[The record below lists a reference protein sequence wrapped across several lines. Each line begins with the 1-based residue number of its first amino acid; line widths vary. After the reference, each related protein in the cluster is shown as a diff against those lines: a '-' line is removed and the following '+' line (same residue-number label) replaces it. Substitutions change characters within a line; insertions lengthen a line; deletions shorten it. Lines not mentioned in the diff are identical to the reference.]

1 MKRFFLVLVILLLV
15 VLPLAGNI
23 SAQTTDPLVIGLM
36 VDQSG
41 ALTIYGYEEEYG
53 FKLGLLYAAG
63 INPADYDNDVEKAL
77 AAVTVA
83 GRPVEVVMRDNG
95 SVADTAASQARDLVE
110 QQGAE
115 ILVGSPSSGV
125 MTGVQQVALELRR
138 GSVC

>member
-1 MKRFFLVLVILLLV
+1 MRRFFLVLVILLLV

-23 SAQTTDPLVIGLM
+23 AAQTTDPLVIGLM

-63 INPADYDNDVEKAL
+63 VNPADYDNDIDKAL

-83 GRPVEVVMRDNG
+83 GRPVQVVMRDNG

-110 QQGAE
+110 QQGA
-115 ILVGSPSSGV
+115 
-125 MTGVQQVALELRR
+125 
-138 GSVC
+138 